1 MGLEP
6 SNSSIEELL
15 HQNLKWNLVLNYATL
30 GGGVGLFTEVIGS
43 IKVAICWFFSGRFFL
58 DNLIPKGTLITL
70 VSSFVFKSISSEL
83 ISQEELDYIAFEE
96 TNVIRVPFG
105 RRLSKKKRPEKNQH
119 IATLILPITSVNSP
133 TPPPNVA

>member
-1 MGLEP
+1 MKKDSSKDCKIKHL
-6 SNSSIEELL
+6 SNNSVKLPDFINYEEIDSI
-15 HQNLKWNLVLNYATL
+15 
-30 GGGVGLFTEVIGS
+30 FT
-43 IKVAICWFFSGRFFL
+43 
-58 DNLIPKGTLITL
+58 
-70 VSSFVFKSISSEL
+70 
-83 ISQEELDYIAFEE
+83 EE

>member
-1 MGLEP
+1 MKKDSSKDRKIKYL
-6 SNSSIEELL
+6 SNNSVKLPEFINHEEIESIF
-15 HQNLKWNLVLNYATL
+15 H
-30 GGGVGLFTEVIGS
+30 
-43 IKVAICWFFSGRFFL
+43 
-58 DNLIPKGTLITL
+58 
-70 VSSFVFKSISSEL
+70 
-83 ISQEELDYIAFEE
+83 EE